1 MAEKK
6 TSDQHSQFEWARK
19 TWSVEKSD
27 KKVITSVNEA
37 VSR

>member
-19 TWSVEKSD
+19 TGSMENSD
-27 KKVITSVNEA
+27 KKVITPVNEA